1 MGDSITA
8 ILQGLAENGNLHPIQ
23 RAFISHDALQCGF
36 CTPGMILKAYSFLAE
51 TPRPRQDE
59 IIAAMD
65 DDLCRCGSHLR
76 IVQAVHTA
84 AKLMREG
91 KQG

>member
-36 CTPGMILKAYSFLAE
+36 CTPGMILKAYSFWPKPPGRGKMRSSQPWMTTFAAVDHISELS
-51 TPRPRQDE
+51 RPFTR
-59 IIAAMD
+59 
-65 DDLCRCGSHLR
+65 LR
-76 IVQAVHTA
+76 N
-84 AKLMREG
+84 
-91 KQG
+91 